1 MSNIHYRVSHSRIV
15 YVPFNEVLFEKIWI
29 SVIKKIVFSSKKN
42 YRHMAFRMASN
53 QFRRSAMKSRN
64 FASAAAAS
72 EKGFV
77 EKFVPVEVR
86 NFPR

>member
-1 MSNIHYRVSHSRIV
+1 
-15 YVPFNEVLFEKIWI
+15 
-29 SVIKKIVFSSKKN
+29 
-42 YRHMAFRMASN
+42 MAFRMAN

-77 EKFVPVEVR
+77 EKFVPVEVSIETFR
-86 NFPR
+86 DARSLVAFQLIFSHWTLFPYNKNEYFSRIFRLYTQHFPKV

>member
-1 MSNIHYRVSHSRIV
+1 
-15 YVPFNEVLFEKIWI
+15 
-29 SVIKKIVFSSKKN
+29 
-42 YRHMAFRMASN
+42 MASN

-77 EKFVPVEVR
+77 EKFVPVEVCIEI
-86 NFPR
+86 FPALIARRSSN

>member
-1 MSNIHYRVSHSRIV
+1 MYSIRSIQRSALRKNLDFV
-15 YVPFNEVLFEKIWI
+15 
-29 SVIKKIVFSSKKN
+29 VIKKIVFSSKKN
-42 YRHMAFRMASN
+42 YRNMAFRMASN

>member
-1 MSNIHYRVSHSRIV
+1 MSQKHTVVSQ
-15 YVPFNEVLFEKIWI
+15 
-29 SVIKKIVFSSKKN
+29 KKKKN
-42 YRHMAFRMASN
+42 RERMAFRMAN

-77 EKFVPVEVR
+77 EKFVPVEVFR
-86 NFPR
+86 ALIVARRAPSINFLSLDIFPPQ